1 MGKIIAIEGITN
13 SGKTTHVLSL
23 KDFLEDKGYG
33 VITFGILSSKLL
45 SEAIINVKREIF
57 YQRRTLFLAYVTDLA
72 DQIEN
77 VVKPALDSGF
87 IAIADGYTLTLEAW
101 ALTRKLDKE
110 WVEGV
115 LSALPVANLSIS
127 LISPPMEIIRRII
140 KKKGFLDPLSESIDL
155 SIKDDVFLSYK
166 KYINEF
172 QLYLK
177 SISKNVIVT
186 KGNVD
191 EVNDSI
197 QKYVK
202 EVLEIET

>member
-13 SGKTTHVLSL
+13 SGKTTHVMSL

-77 VVKPALDSGF
+77 VVKPALESGF
-87 IAIADGYTLTLEAW
+87 IAIADGYTLTLQAW
-101 ALTRKLDKE
+101 ALTRKLEKE

-115 LSALPVANLSIS
+115 LSALPVASLSIS

-155 SIKDDVFLSYK
+155 SVKEDVFLSYK

-177 SISKNVIVT
+177 SISKNVIIT
-186 KGNVD
+186 KGNVK

-197 QKYVK
+197 QKYVR
-202 EVLEIET
+202 EVLDIET